1 MLNQIQFRGGDTPR
15 LPNLFGGKKK
25 GPNLGGN
32 DIHKMAVE
40 HALKSVRE
48 ETAQGAA
55 QKLEETRG
63 ANALAVE
70 NASGTNAVNLARTQG
85 RETRRTARTASQLK
99 VGEAN
104 VEHGNLLERGAAE
117 HERIMEQARQGHLQE
132 LEKGA
137 ATHTQTL
144 ANRDNLFNNLHKI
157 GKSGHTAKLDVTP
170 EGGVSAEFRERPASA
185 PKAET
190 PSPAENVAAVPAEQP
205 PAPTKAPFIP
215 KMRQNAITKKF
226 EPNPDHPD
234 YDPNKVK
241 VSKIRKPRT
250 PRK

>member
-63 ANALAVE
+63 
-70 NASGTNAVNLARTQG
+70 SNAVSLARTQG
-85 RETRRTARTASQLK
+85 REERRTARTQSNLK
-99 VGEAN
+99 VNEGN

-117 HERIMEQARQGHLQE
+117 HERVMEQARQGHLHE

-137 ATHTQTL
+137 ASHTQTL
-144 ANRDNLFNNLHKI
+144 ANRDNMFANLHKM
-157 GKSGHTAKLDVTP
+157 GKAGHTAKLNVTP

-190 PSPAENVAAVPAEQP
+190 PAPAENVAAAPAEQP

-234 YDPNKVK
+234 YDPNKSK
-241 VSKIRKPRT
+241 VSKARKPRT
-250 PRK
+250 PKA